1 VMVFLQQHLEFI
13 KNDKIGIDDD
23 LYDDEDDPC
32 IKCRFRYTKICWF
45 LGCIKRIKIRYVCC

>member
-1 VMVFLQQHLEFI
+1 MVFLQQHLEFI

-32 IKCRFRYTKICWF
+32 IKCWFRHTKFCWF
-45 LGCIKRIKIRYVCC
+45 LGCIKNKRG

>member
-1 VMVFLQQHLEFI
+1 MVFLQQHLEFI

-45 LGCIKRIKIRYVCC
+45 LGCIKRIEIRYVCC